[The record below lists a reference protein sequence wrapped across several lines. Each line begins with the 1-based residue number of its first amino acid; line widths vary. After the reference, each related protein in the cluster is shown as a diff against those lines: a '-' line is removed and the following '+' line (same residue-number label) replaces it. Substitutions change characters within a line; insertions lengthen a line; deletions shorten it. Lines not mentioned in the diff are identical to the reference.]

1 VTVVVL
7 LALCAVATVVVWV
20 AGERAGEPP
29 PPATGTSALEDEVK
43 RLRRENA
50 ELREKLDRR
59 PRPRAETRAPDP
71 DGAAG
76 AAVPAPEL
84 PAGNVAIEGLVRAH
98 GRPAAAEADALDA
111 VPLSDLVE
119 WLKGAV
125 RRQDAAAVKS
135 VETALARRGADAVEP
150 LLSIVRDASAPA
162 ELRDAALRALS
173 HLEVPGLAA
182 LVENL
187 YINSRGDGA
196 PTPASRTAAISAA
209 VAADPQ
215 GASAVV
221 QRLLWSEDAN
231 DRAAALTG
239 LAAARDPALLPVLRE
254 QVMRPEAAQ
263 QGAALA
269 DAIAVIRGKR
279 WSPLQMTGAPDTPV
293 VGDIGAAWASKE
305 PDMGEVWLEL
315 DFEIA
320 VAPQSIRI
328 RETYNPGAVARV
340 EAVLE
345 GGTRET
351 LWEGRAD
358 AAQAPRWFEPALRS
372 ASSSVRTIRLVLDT
386 NRVPG
391 WNEIDAVELLG
402 DGRRQWAT
410 EARASSSYSDP

>member
-7 LALCAVATVVVWV
+7 LALCALVTVVVWI
-20 AGERAGEPP
+20 AGERTAA
-29 PPATGTSALEDEVK
+29 PPASPPATSALEDEVK
-43 RLRRENA
+43 RLRRENT
-50 ELREKLDRR
+50 ELREQLARR
-59 PRPRAETRAPDP
+59 PRARAETRAPEP
-71 DGAAG
+71 DRGAGGPAAELETPRVADGVPARAVEKGILGAVAPTSSVADLIEMLRKQSQAAG
-76 AAVPAPEL
+76 ATTR
-84 PAGNVAIEGLVRAH
+84 AIE
-98 GRPAAAEADALDA
+98 AAL
-111 VPLSDLVE
+111 LSH
-119 WLKGAV
+119 
-125 RRQDAAAVKS
+125 
-135 VETALARRGADAVEP
+135 GADAVEP
-150 LLSIVRDASAPA
+150 LMALVRDASATA
-162 ELRDAALRALS
+162 ESRDAALRVLAR
-173 HLEVPGLAA
+173 LEVPGLAA

-187 YINSRGDGA
+187 YVNARGDSA
-196 PTPASRTAAISAA
+196 MTPARRGAALSAA

-215 GASAVV
+215 AASAVV
-221 QRLLWSEDAN
+221 QRLLWSEAAG
-231 DRAAALTG
+231 DRETALTG

-263 QGAALA
+263 HGASLA
-269 DAIAVIRGKR
+269 DAIAVIRGRR
-279 WSPLQMTGAPDTPV
+279 WSALQATGAPDTPV
-293 VGDIGAAWASKE
+293 AGDIGAAWASKE
-305 PDMGEVWLEL
+305 ADMGDVWLEL

-372 ASSSVRTIRLVLDT
+372 ASASVRTIRLVLDT
-386 NRVPG
+386 NRVQG

-402 DGRRQWAT
+402 DGRRQWAS